1 MKFTIDEFLE
11 KLPLPANEKW
21 KDGVFDVEPFKKA
34 NVTLVFFAPRGTD
47 YQTFHE
53 EDEFYFIVR
62 GLGVLVIETEKFN
75 CETGD
80 IFFVPAKKIIIL
92 KIFPRILRLGQ
103 LSSKNLISI
112 DIFVLSIAANLSCWK
127 LKNQTRFDGKNCQL
141 SIVNC

>member
-21 KDGVFDVEPFKKA
+21 KDGVFDIEPFKKG

-62 GLGVLVIETEKFN
+62 GSGVLVIEYERFD
-75 CETGD
+75 CEPGD
-80 IFFVPAKKIIIL
+80 AFFVPANKGHHFENFTDDFATWA
-92 KIFPRILRLGQ
+92 IF
-103 LSSKNLISI
+103 
-112 DIFVLSIAANLSCWK
+112 F
-127 LKNQTRFDGKNCQL
+127 
-141 SIVNC
+141 